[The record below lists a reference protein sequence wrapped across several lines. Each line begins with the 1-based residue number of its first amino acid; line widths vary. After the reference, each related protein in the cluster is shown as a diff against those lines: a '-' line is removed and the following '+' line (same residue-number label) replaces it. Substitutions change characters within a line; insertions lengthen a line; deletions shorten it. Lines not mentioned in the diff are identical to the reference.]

1 MSTCKICEVI
11 IQVLFIVTNII
22 QAAQSKF
29 CWHSI
34 LESTDTIK
42 AMQENDDQE
51 EHRAKDIVRP
61 RESTVDLPPADRIFT
76 APSRPIQIFSFAAIL
91 VGGLCGGLIGY
102 AFTDLQCSESCTN
115 LAGISAVVGALIG
128 AGGVGVVSILVLRA
142 MTEWRTNKKRS
153 R

>member
-1 MSTCKICEVI
+1 
-11 IQVLFIVTNII
+11 
-22 QAAQSKF
+22 
-29 CWHSI
+29 
-34 LESTDTIK
+34 
-42 AMQENDDQE
+42 MQENDNQE
-51 EHRAKDIVRP
+51 EPQSKDIVRP
-61 RESTVDLPPADRIFT
+61 QESSVDLPPSDQIFT
-76 APSRPIQIFSFAAIL
+76 APSRPIQLFSFVAIL

-142 MTEWRTNKKRS
+142 MTEWRTNKKLS